1 MIEGTLAVAAD
12 IMNGTL
18 RGTDRSFAGVSTDT
32 RTLGKDELFF
42 ALQGP
47 NFDGGEFV
55 SAAAE
60 KGAAAAVLS
69 EAVEVDIP
77 QITVDDTRL
86 TLGTLAASWRKM
98 MPAKVIG
105 ITGSNGKTTV
115 KAILANCLSQS
126 VETLATRGNFNN
138 DIGLPLMLLSMTD
151 EHRYAVIE
159 MGANHPGEIGYLTSL
174 AEPDV
179 VIITNAAPAH
189 LEGFGDLDGVARAK
203 GEILQGKV
211 SPAFVVLNADDPY
224 FAYWNS
230 MLSGNTVI
238 SFGIEADASV
248 FATDVE
254 ADGDSMTFSLHIHLE
269 EIPIR
274 LPLAGRHNVSN
285 ACAAAAVLR
294 GLGMDSK
301 QIRQGLESVQA
312 VSGRL
317 QPVERIRTLTV
328 YDDSYNANP
337 QSVIAAAE
345 FLASKPGHN
354 WLVLGDM
361 GELGEDEILLHKAVG
376 RAAKRLGIDR
386 ILAIGAL
393 SQNTVTTF
401 GNGGKWYENIDRL
414 IEELQ
419 RSATEDT
426 NILIKGSRFMEMER
440 VVEALISQPPTRRKV

>member
-1 MIEGTLAVAAD
+1 MIEGTLATAAD

-18 RGTDRSFAGVSTDT
+18 VGSDGKFAGVSTDT
-32 RTLGKDELFF
+32 RTLDQGELFF
-42 ALQGP
+42 ALQGR
-47 NFDGGEFV
+47 NFDGGAFV
-55 SAAAE
+55 SIAAD
-60 KGAAAAVLS
+60 KKAAAVVLP

-77 QITVDDTRL
+77 QITVDDTKL
-86 TLGTLAASWRKM
+86 SLGALAGSWRKR

-105 ITGSNGKTTV
+105 ITGSNGKTTL
-115 KAILANCLSQS
+115 KGMISSCLSLTAQ
-126 VETLATRGNFNN
+126 TLATRGNFNN
-138 DIGLPLMLLSMTD
+138 EIGLPLMLLSLSD

-159 MGANHPGEIGYLTSL
+159 IGANHPGEIAYLTSL
-174 AEPDV
+174 VEPAV
-179 VIITNAAPAH
+179 AVITNAAPAH

-203 GEILQGKV
+203 GEILQGDV
-211 SPAFVVLNADDPY
+211 SPIFVVLNADDPY

-230 MLSGNTVI
+230 LLAGDTVI
-238 SFGIEADASV
+238 SFGVESNASV
-248 FATDVE
+248 FASNID
-254 ADGDSMTFSLHIHLE
+254 ADGDSMNFSLHIHSE

-274 LPLAGRHNVSN
+274 LPLAGLHNVRN
-285 ACAAAAVLR
+285 ACAAAAVLH

-301 QIRQGLESVQA
+301 QIRQGLESVQV

-317 QPVERIRTLTV
+317 QPVDKITALTV

-345 FLASKPGHN
+345 FLAAKPGHN

-361 GELGEDEILLHKAVG
+361 GELGEDEVLLHKAVG

-386 ILAIGAL
+386 ILAIGNL
-393 SQNTVTTF
+393 SKNTVKTF
-401 GNGGKWYENIDRL
+401 GNGGEWYENIDGL
-414 IEELQ
+414 VEELQ

-440 VVEALISQPPTRRKV
+440 VVEALINEPPRRRKD

>member
-1 MIEGTLAVAAD
+1 MIESSLAAAAH

-18 RGTDRSFAGVSTDT
+18 LGSDRRFTGVSTDT
-32 RTLGKDELFF
+32 RTLGQGELFF

-47 NFDGGEFV
+47 NFDGGAFV

-60 KGAAAAVLS
+60 NNAAAAVLS
-69 EAVEVDIP
+69 EAVEVSIP

-86 TLGTLAASWRKM
+86 ALGTLAGSWRKR

-115 KAILANCLSQS
+115 RAMLAASLALSA
-126 VETLATRGNFNN
+126 ETLATRGNLNN
-138 DIGLPLMLLSMTD
+138 DIGLPLMLLSLA
-151 EHRYAVIE
+151 EKHRYAVVE
-159 MGANHPGEIGYLTSL
+159 MGANHPGEIAYLTSL
-174 AEPDV
+174 AAPEV
-179 VIITNAAPAH
+179 VVITNAAPAH

-203 GEILQGKV
+203 GEILQGDV
-211 SPAFVVLNADDPY
+211 SPVFVVLNADDPF

-230 MLSGNTVI
+230 LLAGDTVI
-238 SFGIEADASV
+238 SFGVEADASV
-248 FATDVE
+248 SAPDVE
-254 ADGDSMTFSLHIHLE
+254 ADGDTMKFSLHIHLE
-269 EIPIR
+269 EIPIK
-274 LPLAGRHNVSN
+274 LPLAGLHNVRN
-285 ACAAAAVLR
+285 ACAAAAVLH

-317 QPVERIRTLTV
+317 QPVERITTLTV

-345 FLASKPGHN
+345 FLAAQPGNN

-361 GELGEDEILLHKAVG
+361 GELGEDEVLLHKAVG

-393 SQNTVTTF
+393 SQNTVKTF
-401 GNGGKWYENIDRL
+401 GNGGQWYENIDGL
-414 IEELQ
+414 IKELQ
-419 RSATEDT
+419 SSATEDT

-440 VVEALISQPPTRRKV
+440 VVEALIKEPPTRRKA

>member
-1 MIEGTLAVAAD
+1 MIEGTLAAAAH

-18 RGTDRSFAGVSTDT
+18 HGTDRAFTGVSTDT
-32 RTLGKDELFF
+32 RTLSQGELFI

-47 NFDGGEFV
+47 NFDGAAFV

-60 KGAAAAVLS
+60 KSAAAAVLS

-86 TLGTLAASWRKM
+86 ALGTLARSWRKK

-115 KAILANCLSQS
+115 KAILADCLSLS
-126 VETLATRGNFNN
+126 GETLATRGNLNN
-138 DIGLPLMLLSMTD
+138 DIGLPLMLLSLSE

-159 MGANHPGEIGYLTSL
+159 MGANHLGEIAYLTSL
-174 AEPDV
+174 TEPEV
-179 VIITNAAPAH
+179 VVITNAAPAH

-203 GEILQGKV
+203 GEILQGDV
-211 SPAFVVLNADDPY
+211 SPVFVVLNADDPY

-230 MLSGNTVI
+230 QLAGDTVI
-238 SFGIEADASV
+238 SFGVESDASV
-248 FATDVE
+248 LATDVE
-254 ADGDSMTFSLHIHLE
+254 ADGDSMTFSIHIHSE
-269 EIPIR
+269 EIPIS
-274 LPLAGRHNVSN
+274 LPLAGLHNVSN
-285 ACAAAAVLR
+285 ACAAAAVLH

-317 QPVERIRTLTV
+317 QPVEGITTLTV

-345 FLASKPGHN
+345 FLAAQPGNN

-361 GELGEDEILLHKAVG
+361 GELGEDEVLLHKAVG

-393 SQNTVTTF
+393 SQNTVKTF
-401 GNGGKWYENIDRL
+401 GNGGQWYENIDGL

-419 RSATEDT
+419 SSATEDT

-440 VVEALISQPPTRRKV
+440 VVEALINEPPTRRKV